1 MKNKLKHWVAVLGM
15 GSSLAFAQTSYDL
28 PRLES
33 LALETSRAVQAMR
46 DQVQSAQAAVSTAG
60 AFPNP
65 EIEYLGGSA
74 RPRGVGGSSGDAR
87 SVMLT
92 QPLDMPW
99 VRNPRIGAAEAVVAS
114 TQASAQV
121 FNADVIARLRVRYF
135 DVLRRDAELKN
146 ARLDAELV
154 EGVRSRIALRV
165 EIGEAPRLELMRAE
179 AESLNAEKSVQAAAF
194 RVRQARALLRQAVG
208 EALPPDFVLEGRLAD
223 VPELT
228 EIEGVRQQMLVM
240 SPDLARS
247 RAELQRAERI
257 LDLERKK
264 RWPTLAVK
272 AGRDQDPDM
281 QTSRIG
287 LSMSIPLWDRRTGP
301 VAEAEAQ
308 LARAHNELL
317 AQEFALGQSLESA
330 YQVYGIARAQVT
342 ALESGIVRK
351 AEAALKVAD
360 AAYRFGERSFLEV
373 VDAQRVYRA
382 ARAEVISA
390 RHELAAAWVEIER
403 LRALPGGKT
412 E

>member
-33 LALETSRAVQAMR
+33 LALETNRAVQAMR
-46 DQVQSAQAAVSTAG
+46 DQVQSAQSAVRTAS

-99 VRNPRIGAAEAVVAS
+99 VRNPRVGAAEAVVAS

-135 DVLRRDAELKN
+135 DVLRREAELKN

-165 EIGEAPRLELMRAE
+165 ETGEAPRLELMRAE
-179 AESLNAEKSVQAAAF
+179 AESLNAEKSVQAASF
-194 RVRQARALLRQAVG
+194 RVLQARALLRQAVG
-208 EALPPDFVLEGRLAD
+208 DALPPDFALEGRLSD
-223 VPELT
+223 VPELS
-228 EIEGVRQQMLVM
+228 EIDGARQQMQAS

-247 RAELQRAERI
+247 RAELQRAERV

-264 RWPTLAVK
+264 RWPTFAVK

-287 LSMSIPLWDRRTGP
+287 LTMSIPLWDRRAGP

-308 LARAHNELL
+308 LAKARNELL
-317 AQEFALGQSLESA
+317 SQEFTLGQSLESA

-360 AAYRFGERSFLEV
+360 AAYRFGERSFLDV

-382 ARAEVISA
+382 ARAELISA

>member
-1 MKNKLKHWVAVLGM
+1 MKHKLKYWVALLGM
-15 GSSLAFAQTSYDL
+15 GSSLAFAQASYDL
-28 PRLES
+28 PHLES

-46 DQVQSAQAAVSTAG
+46 DQVQSAQAGVTTAG

-65 EIEYLGGSA
+65 EIEYLAGSV
-74 RPRGVGGSSGDAR
+74 RPRGVGATAGDAN

-99 VRNPRIGAAEAVVAS
+99 VRGPRIGAAEAVVAS
-114 TQASAQV
+114 TQASARV

-135 DVLRRDAELKN
+135 DVLRREAELRN

-165 EIGEAPRLELMRAE
+165 ETGEAPRLELMRAE
-179 AESLNAEKSVQAAAF
+179 AESLNAEKSVQAATF
-194 RVRQARALLRQAVG
+194 RVQQARALLRQAVG
-208 EALPPDFVLEGRLAD
+208 DALPPDFVLEGQLSN
-223 VPELT
+223 VPELS
-228 EIEGVRQQMLVM
+228 ELERARLQMQSA

-247 RAELQRAERI
+247 RAELQRAERV
-257 LDLERKK
+257 LELERKK
-264 RWPTLAVK
+264 RWPTFAVK
-272 AGRDQDPDM
+272 AGREQDPDV
-281 QTSRIG
+281 QTSRVG
-287 LSMSIPLWDRRTGP
+287 LTMSIPLWDRRTGP

-308 LARAHNELL
+308 LARARNELL
-317 AQEFALGQSLESA
+317 AQEFALGQSLDSA

-382 ARAEVISA
+382 ARAELISA
-390 RHELAAAWVEIER
+390 RYELAAAWVEIER